1 MEWFLRIFLI
11 IVSFI
16 NTLLY
21 VLIYAYYDTIL
32 DRIGTSLLSAGMQS
46 FFKIVVLVAAGF
58 CIGLMSMLLLAPGMK
73 RSRFNVKNLLLI
85 GLIPF
90 ILLLL
95 SPGPVIDFMAS
106 RIFGNKESMRELL
119 FYLLS
124 RQAILSIWLGFAVG
138 TSVRIRFGKRVHKHS
153 ANYTLVEKEIIETG
167 QDRDQGNP

>member
-1 MEWFLRIFLI
+1 VRIFLI
-11 IVSFI
+11 VVSFI
-16 NTLLY
+16 NTFLY

-32 DRIGTSLLSAGMQS
+32 DLMGTSLLSAGMQS

-73 RSRFNVKNLLLI
+73 RSRFNIKNLLLI

-95 SPGPVIDFMAS
+95 SPGPVIDLIAS
-106 RIFGNKESMRELL
+106 RIFGNKESIRELL

-124 RQAILSIWLGFAVG
+124 RQAILSIWFGFAVG
-138 TSVRIRFGKRVHKHS
+138 TSVRIHFGKSIYKHS
-153 ANYTLVEKEIIETG
+153 TNYALVEKEIIETG
-167 QDRDQGNP
+167 QDKNQENPEAF

>member
-1 MEWFLRIFLI
+1 MRIFLI

-32 DRIGTSLLSAGMQS
+32 DRMGTSLLSAGMQS

-73 RSRFNVKNLLLI
+73 RSRFNIKNLLLI
-85 GLIPF
+85 GLVPF

-95 SPGPVIDFMAS
+95 SPGPVTDLIAS

-124 RQAILSIWLGFAVG
+124 RQAILSIWFGFAVG
-138 TSVRIRFGKRVHKHS
+138 TSVRIHFGKRVHKHS
-153 ANYTLVEKEIIETG
+153 TSYTLVEKEIIETG
-167 QDRDQGNP
+167 QDRDQENTEAF

>member
-1 MEWFLRIFLI
+1 MRIFLI

-46 FFKIVVLVAAGF
+46 FFKIIVLIAAGF

-73 RSRFNVKNLLLI
+73 RSRFNIKNLLLI

-95 SPGPVIDFMAS
+95 SPGPVIDLIAS
-106 RIFGNKESMRELL
+106 RIFGNKESIRELL

-124 RQAILSIWLGFAVG
+124 RQAILSVWLGFAVG
-138 TSVRIRFGKRVHKHS
+138 TSVRIHFGKRKHKHITS
-153 ANYTLVEKEIIETG
+153 YAPGQKEIIETG
-167 QDRDQGNP
+167 QDRNQENTDAI

>member
-1 MEWFLRIFLI
+1 MRIFLI

-21 VLIYAYYDTIL
+21 VLIYAYYDTII
-32 DRIGTSLLSAGMQS
+32 DRMGTSLLSAGMQS

-58 CIGLMSMLLLAPGMK
+58 CIGLMPMLLLAPGMR
-73 RSRFNVKNLLLI
+73 RSRFNIKNLLLI

-95 SPGPVIDFMAS
+95 SPGPVIDLIAS
-106 RIFGNKESMRELL
+106 RIFGNKESIRELL

-138 TSVRIRFGKRVHKHS
+138 TSVRIHFGKRKHKHITS
-153 ANYTLVEKEIIETG
+153 YTPGQKEIIETG
-167 QDRDQGNP
+167 QDRDQENTETI

>member
-1 MEWFLRIFLI
+1 MRIFLI

-58 CIGLMSMLLLAPGMK
+58 CIGLMSMLLLSPGMK
-73 RSRFNVKNLLLI
+73 RSRFNIKNLLLI

-95 SPGPVIDFMAS
+95 SPGPVIDLIAS
-106 RIFGNKESMRELL
+106 RIFGNKESIRELL

-124 RQAILSIWLGFAVG
+124 RQAVLSIWLGFAVG
-138 TSVRIRFGKRVHKHS
+138 SSVRIHFGKRVHKHS
-153 ANYTLVEKEIIETG
+153 TSYTLVEKDIIKTG
-167 QDRDQGNP
+167 QDENLEGPEA

>member
-1 MEWFLRIFLI
+1 MRIFLI

-32 DRIGTSLLSAGMQS
+32 DRMGASLLSAGMQT

-58 CIGLMSMLLLAPGMK
+58 CIGLMSMLLLSPGMK
-73 RSRFNVKNLLLI
+73 RSRFNIKNLLLI

-95 SPGPVIDFMAS
+95 SPGPVIDFIAS
-106 RIFGNKESMRELL
+106 RIFGNKESIRELL

-138 TSVRIRFGKRVHKHS
+138 TSVRIHFGKRVHKHS
-153 ANYTLVEKEIIETG
+153 TNYTLVEKEIIETG

>member
-1 MEWFLRIFLI
+1 LRIFLI

-32 DRIGTSLLSAGMQS
+32 DRMGASLLSAGMQT

-58 CIGLMSMLLLAPGMK
+58 CIGLMSMLLLSPGMK

-95 SPGPVIDFMAS
+95 SSGPVIDFIAS
-106 RIFGNKESMRELL
+106 RIFGNKESIRELL

-124 RQAILSIWLGFAVG
+124 RQAILSIWFGFAVG
-138 TSVRIRFGKRVHKHS
+138 TSVRIRFGKKTHKHS
-153 ANYTLVEKEIIETG
+153 ANYTLVEKEIIKTG
-167 QDRDQGNP
+167 QDENQKDSEAF